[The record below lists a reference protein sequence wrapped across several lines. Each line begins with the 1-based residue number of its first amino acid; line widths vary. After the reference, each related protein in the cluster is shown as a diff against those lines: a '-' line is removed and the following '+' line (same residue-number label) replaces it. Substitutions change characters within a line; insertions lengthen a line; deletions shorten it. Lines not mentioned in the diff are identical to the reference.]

1 MPTITENTVPVWVFC
16 PDGGCLGYET
26 QEMQGV
32 AREVSRSAFEEAGP
46 QTLNGNAVASSFF
59 QFLVASGEV
68 DELGHAIASELECEH
83 CGRQMQVSP
92 TPRPEY
98 TNSSGQDP
106 MTLLNRRKEA
116 ERGIQRDSEVTALRA
131 QLDAQ
136 QAQMAA
142 LLAGLAGGQKPE
154 PDAKPRKAKADP
166 DEAA

>member
-1 MPTITENTVPVWVFC
+1 
-16 PDGGCLGYET
+16 
-26 QEMQGV
+26 
-32 AREVSRSAFEEAGP
+32 
-46 QTLNGNAVASSFF
+46 
-59 QFLVASGEV
+59 
-68 DELGHAIASELECEH
+68 
-83 CGRQMQVSP
+83 VSP